1 MKGHKAHHEHHGVMH
16 EKISPRHI
24 HHKAHELVHARK
36 RGGKVAEG
44 SWPHEGEDEAEE
56 DLRDHEESHE
66 EREHEEEG
74 EAKAMRAKR
83 GGHVKKARKHGGH
96 VEKKHVG
103 NVAGKEY
110 HHHAGRKPRKSGG
123 SCEASPFSSAR
134 SGTAATGR
142 KLERETMD

>member
-56 DLRDHEESHE
+56 DLRDEPEDRTEHDKVGHEAE
-66 EREHEEEG
+66 EKH
-74 EAKAMRAKR
+74 AKR
-83 GGHVKKARKHGGH
+83 GGKIKRKHGGH

-103 NVAGKEY
+103 KVEGKEH